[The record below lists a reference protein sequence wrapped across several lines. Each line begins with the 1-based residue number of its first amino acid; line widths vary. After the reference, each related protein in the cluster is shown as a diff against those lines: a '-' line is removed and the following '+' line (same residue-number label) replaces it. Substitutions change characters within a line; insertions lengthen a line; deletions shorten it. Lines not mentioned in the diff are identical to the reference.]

1 LALRH
6 EFYLSLFP
14 KIEAKIEEM
23 MFFEVY
29 LPHFGKEI

>member
-1 LALRH
+1 MKF
-6 EFYLSLFP
+6 EFYLVYFQ
-14 KIEAKIEEM
+14 KKEAKIEEM